1 MINICYSGNKRI
13 FEGLLMATMSITR
26 SCEEPVH
33 LYVLTMDLRDE
44 NPNFLPFSDGQIKLL
59 DDVLKEKNKE
69 SCATKVDVT
78 EYYRQ
83 TLHDGKNHKNGY
95 TPYATLRLLLDMV
108 PNMPDKMIYLDIDT
122 MCYNSI
128 KELWD
133 IDITD
138 YDCAIVK
145 DYMGRFWI
153 RYNYFNSGVML
164 MNLKRIRE
172 NGLFEKCR
180 QMVNKK
186 KMIMPDQSAL
196 NKYAKRK
203 YLPFKFNE
211 QRKIKPDTVV
221 KHFCKGIV
229 FFLPFGLHIYNIKQW
244 NREKVHKSLKIFCYD
259 DIYER
264 VDNFKKERPNCF

>member
-26 SCEEPVH
+26 NCEDAVH
-33 LYVLTMDLRDE
+33 LYVLTMDLHEE
-44 NPNFLPFSDGQIKLL
+44 NPNFLPFSDDQIKLL
-59 DDVLKEKNKE
+59 EDVLKEKNPE

-78 EYYRQ
+78 DFYIK
-83 TLHDGKNHKNGY
+83 TLRDGKNHHNGY

-133 IDITD
+133 IDISD

-229 FFLPFGLHIYNIKQW
+229 FFLPFGFHIYNIKQW

-264 VDNFKKERPNCF
+264 VDKLKTTCPNCF